1 MPDRLLLGGG
11 TVVTMDG
18 SRNEYADGYV
28 LVEDGRVAS
37 VGSGAG
43 RVVDEGRVVDV
54 RGCVVTPGL
63 VNPHH
68 HLYQWVT
75 RGLAVDATL
84 FEWLTTLYP
93 VWGGIDEESVS
104 AAATAG
110 LGWLAER

>member
-1 MPDRLLLGGG
+1 MADRTLLRGGV
-11 TVVTMDG
+11 VVTMDG
-18 SRNEYADGYV
+18 SRNEYAEGYV
-28 LVEDGRVAS
+28 LVEDGWVSS

-43 RVVDEGRVVDV
+43 PHVDEGRVVDA

-63 VNPHH
+63 VNTHH

-104 AAATAG
+104 AAAT
-110 LGWLAER
+110 